1 MFKSSLLIVVTSI
14 GRQEAM
20 KLNHQKVGQGYLDLV
35 YMEQDYYK
43 GNQTPMNDPDD
54 FYNKDDI
61 FNLTDANETEIDDTV
76 SKFEDEEN
84 STAV

>member
-1 MFKSSLLIVVTSI
+1 MEHDELLRLLESCLSLFSLVV
-14 GRQEAM
+14 
-20 KLNHQKVGQGYLDLV
+20 
-35 YMEQDYYK
+35 
-43 GNQTPMNDPDD
+43 D

-76 SKFEDEEN
+76 SKLEDEEN